1 MIGKRWILCKFDL
14 LGLALQEDTFSGD
27 KLVVWMSIWL
37 LRKLKCKWLLVVLLL
52 AAVARPVC
60 ADIYR
65 YVDED
70 GVIHFSN
77 VPNHFRYRLYISDGK
92 MDYRAYFDRYDK
104 IIKQAAQK
112 HGIDSSLIKAVI
124 RAESDFDKHAV
135 SNKGA
140 QGLMQLMPETARDL
154 EVTNSFDP
162 VENIYAGVRYQK
174 RQLKNF
180 QNDVSLAL
188 AAYNAGENAVRRYGH
203 RIPPYRETRTFVDRV
218 LRYWDEF
225 NLQQQN
231 KH

>member
-1 MIGKRWILCKFDL
+1 MTK
-14 LGLALQEDTFSGD
+14 
-27 KLVVWMSIWL
+27 MSIWL
-37 LRKLKCKWLLVVLLL
+37 LRNSRFTWLLAVVLL
-52 AAVARPVC
+52 APFAKPVC

-77 VPNHFRYRLYISDGK
+77 VPNHYRYRLYISDGN
-92 MDYRAYFDRYDK
+92 MDYQAYFDRYDR
-104 IIKQAAQK
+104 IIRQAARK
-112 HGIDSSLIKAVI
+112 HGVDSSLIKAVI

-135 SNKGA
+135 SSKGA
-140 QGLMQLMPETARDL
+140 QGLMQLMPETAKEL
-154 EVTNSFDP
+154 EVEDSFDP
-162 VENIYAGVRYQK
+162 KENIHAGVRYLK

-203 RIPPYRETRTFVDRV
+203 RIPPYKETRTFVDRV

-225 NLQQQN
+225 NLQRQN

>member
-1 MIGKRWILCKFDL
+1 
-14 LGLALQEDTFSGD
+14 
-27 KLVVWMSIWL
+27 MSLWL
-37 LRKLKCKWLLVVLLL
+37 LRNSRFKWLLALVML
-52 AAVARPVC
+52 APFARPVC

-70 GVIHFSN
+70 GIIHFSN
-77 VPNHFRYRLYISDGK
+77 VPNHYRYRLYISDGN
-92 MDYRAYFDRYDK
+92 MDYQAYFDRYDK
-104 IIKQAAQK
+104 IIRQAARK

-135 SNKGA
+135 SSKGA
-140 QGLMQLMPETARDL
+140 QGLMQLMPETAKEL
-154 EVTNSFDP
+154 EVEDSFDP
-162 VENIYAGVRYQK
+162 KENIHAGVRYLK

-203 RIPPYRETRTFVDRV
+203 RIPPYKETRTFVDRV

-225 NLQQQN
+225 NLQGQN

>member
-1 MIGKRWILCKFDL
+1 
-14 LGLALQEDTFSGD
+14 
-27 KLVVWMSIWL
+27 MSLWL
-37 LRKLKCKWLLVVLLL
+37 LRNSTFKWLLALVML
-52 AAVARPVC
+52 APFARPVC

-77 VPNHFRYRLYISDGK
+77 VPNHYRYRLYISDGN
-92 MDYRAYFDRYDK
+92 MDYQTYFDRYDK
-104 IIKQAAQK
+104 IIRQAARK
-112 HGIDSSLIKAVI
+112 HGVDSSLIKAVI

-135 SNKGA
+135 SSKGA
-140 QGLMQLMPETARDL
+140 QGLMQLMPETAKEL
-154 EVTNSFDP
+154 EVGDSFDP
-162 VENIYAGVRYQK
+162 KENIHAGVRYLK

-203 RIPPYRETRTFVDRV
+203 RIPPYKETRTFVDRV

-225 NLQQQN
+225 NLQRQN

>member
-1 MIGKRWILCKFDL
+1 MTKI
-14 LGLALQEDTFSGD
+14 
-27 KLVVWMSIWL
+27 SIWL
-37 LRKLKCKWLLVVLLL
+37 LRNSRFKWLLMLALL
-52 AAVARPVC
+52 APLARPVC

-77 VPNHFRYRLYISDGK
+77 VPNHYRYRLYISDGN
-92 MDYRAYFDRYDK
+92 MDYQAYFDRYDK
-104 IIKQAAQK
+104 IIRQAAQK
-112 HGIDSSLIKAVI
+112 HGVDSSLVKAVI

-135 SNKGA
+135 SSKGA
-140 QGLMQLMPETARDL
+140 QGLMQLMPETAKEL
-154 EVTNSFDP
+154 EVGDSFDP
-162 VENIYAGVRYQK
+162 KENIPAGVRYLK

-203 RIPPYRETRTFVDRV
+203 RIPPFKETRTFVDRV

-225 NLQQQN
+225 NLQGQN
-231 KH
+231 KP

>member
-1 MIGKRWILCKFDL
+1 ML
-14 LGLALQEDTFSGD
+14 L
-27 KLVVWMSIWL
+27 WL
-37 LRKLKCKWLLVVLLL
+37 LRNSTFKWLLALVML
-52 AAVARPVC
+52 APFARPVC

-70 GVIHFSN
+70 GIIHFSN
-77 VPNHFRYRLYISDGK
+77 VPNHYRYRLYISDGN
-92 MDYRAYFDRYDK
+92 MDYQAYFDRYDK
-104 IIKQAAQK
+104 IIRQAARK
-112 HGIDSSLIKAVI
+112 HGVDSSLIKAVI

-135 SNKGA
+135 SSKGA
-140 QGLMQLMPETARDL
+140 QGLMQLMPETAKEL
-154 EVTNSFDP
+154 EVEDSFDP
-162 VENIYAGVRYQK
+162 KENIHAGVRYLK

-203 RIPPYRETRTFVDRV
+203 RIPPYKETRTFVDRV

-225 NLQQQN
+225 NLQGQN

>member
-1 MIGKRWILCKFDL
+1 
-14 LGLALQEDTFSGD
+14 
-27 KLVVWMSIWL
+27 MSLWL
-37 LRKLKCKWLLVVLLL
+37 LRNSRFKWLLALVML
-52 AAVARPVC
+52 APFARPVC

-70 GVIHFSN
+70 GIIHFSN
-77 VPNHFRYRLYISDGK
+77 VPNHYRYRLYISDGN
-92 MDYRAYFDRYDK
+92 MDYQAYFDRYDK
-104 IIKQAAQK
+104 IIRQAARK

-135 SNKGA
+135 SSKGA
-140 QGLMQLMPETARDL
+140 QGLMQLMPETAKEL
-154 EVTNSFDP
+154 EVGDSFDP
-162 VENIYAGVRYQK
+162 KENIHAGVRYLK

-203 RIPPYRETRTFVDRV
+203 RIPPYKETRTFVDRV

-225 NLQQQN
+225 NLQRQN
-231 KH
+231 KY

>member
-1 MIGKRWILCKFDL
+1 
-14 LGLALQEDTFSGD
+14 
-27 KLVVWMSIWL
+27 MSLWL
-37 LRKLKCKWLLVVLLL
+37 LRNSRFKWLLALVMLTPF
-52 AAVARPVC
+52 ARPVC

-70 GVIHFSN
+70 GIIHFSN
-77 VPNHFRYRLYISDGK
+77 VPNHYRYRLYISDGN
-92 MDYRAYFDRYDK
+92 MDYQAYFDRYDK
-104 IIKQAAQK
+104 IIRQAARK

-135 SNKGA
+135 SSKGA
-140 QGLMQLMPETARDL
+140 QGLMQLMPETAKEL
-154 EVTNSFDP
+154 EVGDSFDP
-162 VENIYAGVRYQK
+162 KENIHAGVRYLK

-203 RIPPYRETRTFVDRV
+203 RIPPYKETRTFVDRV

-225 NLQQQN
+225 NLQRQN